1 MGEVRV
7 VRNGNRFLF
16 EGMDVSD
23 PTLTPAEKARLQAT
37 GAIERYG
44 WRVVDAKVDPVKVQG
59 EGVQNG

>member
-1 MGEVRV
+1 
-7 VRNGNRFLF
+7 
-16 EGMDVSD
+16 MDVSD